1 MLATI
6 SLGRSPLSVRSVVGI
21 VFYVLGLVVL
31 IFAGLNFNNLFFAQK
46 LLTKSDI
53 PTYSQ
58 LVFMPILLGVLV
70 LLDGSFIADL
80 KRASSGVLYA
90 VGNLAWLYGFYLMYQ
105 RLSVPVSEIDAY
117 RIVFYLTSAGVLA
130 FIMGAIVNDIPKGSK

>member
-1 MLATI
+1 M
-6 SLGRSPLSVRSVVGI
+6 SVRSVVGI

-70 LLDGSFIADL
+70 LLDGSFIAGL

>member
-1 MLATI
+1 
-6 SLGRSPLSVRSVVGI
+6 LSVRSVVGI

-117 RIVFYLTSAGVLA
+117 RIVFYLTSAGVFA
-130 FIMGAIVNDIPKGSK
+130 FIIGAILNDIHKSSK

>member
-70 LLDGSFIADL
+70 LLDGSFIAGL

>member
-1 MLATI
+1 
-6 SLGRSPLSVRSVVGI
+6 VVGI

-117 RIVFYLTSAGVLA
+117 RIVFYLTSAGVFA
-130 FIMGAIVNDIPKGSK
+130 FIIGAILNDIHKSSK

>member
-1 MLATI
+1 VLATI

>member
-1 MLATI
+1 M
-6 SLGRSPLSVRSVVGI
+6 GRSQLSVRSVVGI

-117 RIVFYLTSAGVLA
+117 RIVFYLTSAGVFA
-130 FIMGAIVNDIPKGSK
+130 FIIGAILNDIHKSSK

>member
-1 MLATI
+1 MPATI

-70 LLDGSFIADL
+70 LLDGSFIAGL
-80 KRASSGVLYA
+80 KRASSGVLFA
-90 VGNLAWLYGFYLMYQ
+90 VGNLAWLYGFYVLYQ
-105 RLSVPVSEIDAY
+105 RLSVPVNEIDAY
-117 RIVFYLTSAGVLA
+117 RTIFYLISAGVLV
-130 FIMGAIVNDIPKGSK
+130 FIIGVIVNDIHKGSK

>member
-1 MLATI
+1 VPATI
-6 SLGRSPLSVRSVVGI
+6 SLGRSQLSVRSVVGI

-117 RIVFYLTSAGVLA
+117 RIVFYLTSAGVFA
-130 FIMGAIVNDIPKGSK
+130 FIIGAILNDIHKSSK